1 MILAPDFLV
10 FSFWFLVFVYY
21 AVTQLAT
28 QLPQRRIQNLKFLAK
43 KIQKFQLLKP
53 QPFLIG
59 IKQFKT
65 QSSGGNSADE
75 L

>member
-28 QLPQRRIQNLKFLAK
+28 QLPQRRIQNSKFLAK
-43 KIQKFQLLKP
+43 HSKIPSFETPTVLNRDQTIQDT
-53 QPFLIG
+53 
-59 IKQFKT
+59 IKRWQ
-65 QSSGGNSADE
+65 QRG
-75 L
+75 